1 MTRTLAF
8 ALSGLLAFAG
18 FAPAQSDT
26 GPKNYQQL
34 VNSRYVPDSQSRAD
48 RAGSL
53 SRRHVPQASLAPSAR
68 PDPEFA
74 PRAYIER
81 LFVDTMGRQP
91 TDLETRY
98 WLRRLSYQPREDVAL
113 EIMQRRPTR
122 WPGYYD
128 PRYGLDYDPGPG
140 SSFFPDPA
148 SLNFRDPSGP
158 YFKSPYYSNYQY
170 RRPLRAFPLGSRKFR
185 LAGSGK
191 KLEPGP
197 GS

>member
-26 GPKNYQQL
+26 GPKNYEQL
-34 VNSRYVPDSQSRAD
+34 VNSRYASDSQS

-53 SRRHVPQASLAPSAR
+53 SRRHVPQASLAPSAT

-74 PRAYIER
+74 PRAYIQR
-81 LFVDTMGRQP
+81 LFVDTLGRQP

-98 WLRRLSYQPREDVAL
+98 WLQRLSYQPREDVAL
-113 EIMQRRPTR
+113 QLMQRRPMR
-122 WPGYYD
+122 WQGYYD
-128 PRYGLDYDPGPG
+128 PRYGVDYDPGPG

-158 YFKSPYYSNYQY
+158 YFKSPYFSNYQY
-170 RRPLRAFPLGSRKFR
+170 RRPLRAFPLGSQ
-185 LAGSGK
+185 G
-191 KLEPGP
+191 
-197 GS
+197 